1 MKKIVRFAILHFQQ
15 INILMKKVK
24 AKSNYRLTQQLAAKK
39 AATAKRRDPFKE
51 RGIESFIDFRD
62 VKLLT
67 RFLNE
72 QGKLLPARITGSTAK
87 MQRKLTTAVKRARH
101 LAFLPF
107 VSEGSKY

>member
-1 MKKIVRFAILHFQQ
+1 MKKKL
-15 INILMKKVK
+15 VK
-24 AKSNYRLTQQLAAKK
+24 ANYKLTQQLTSKK
-39 AATAKRRDPFKE
+39 ATPQKKRDPFKE
-51 RGIESFIDFRD
+51 KGVEDFIDFRD

-67 RFLNE
+67 RFLND
-72 QGKLLPARITGSTAK
+72 QGKILPARITGATAS

>member
-1 MKKIVRFAILHFQQ
+1 M
-15 INILMKKVK
+15 
-24 AKSNYRLTQQLAAKK
+24 
-39 AATAKRRDPFKE
+39 RRDPFKE
-51 RGIESFIDFRD
+51 RGIDSFIDFRD

-72 QGKLLPARITGSTAK
+72 QGKILPARITGATAK

-101 LAFLPF
+101 LALLPF

>member
-1 MKKIVRFAILHFQQ
+1 MKKIKTQ
-15 INILMKKVK
+15 N
-24 AKSNYRLTQQLAAKK
+24 NYKLTQQIAAKK
-39 AATAKRRDPFKE
+39 TIQQKKRDPFKE
-51 RGIESFIDFRD
+51 KGIDSFIDFRD

-72 QGKLLPARITGSTAK
+72 QGKILPARITGATAK

-107 VSEGSKY
+107 VSEGTRY